1 MVKVLY
7 LSTRGSLLHLLN
19 MLNTCIYKYSPNSW
33 ISSSIAPAPSCPSS
47 SDHFRADVEQ
57 HTARAAELLLA
68 ASSHRSAV
76 RVSPQLTDSHA
87 CPFQSF
93 PAAKSSTEIPCTYT
107 YIFSYLYLGI
117 NYQNIQKLTTSS
129 YYVMFEVCNCH
140 IGEVLDFSL
149 NRNTN
154 WHWQF
159 IFMYSRPSQI
169 IPLDV
174 SFLKCIIIITT
185 IVCVS

>member
-19 MLNTCIYKYSPNSW
+19 MVNTCIYKYSPNSW
-33 ISSSIAPAPSCPSS
+33 ISSSIVSALSCPSS

-57 HTARAAELLLA
+57 HTARDAELLLT
-68 ASSHRSAV
+68 SSDRSTV
-76 RVSPQLTDSHA
+76 GVSPQLTDSHA

-93 PAAKSSTEIPCTYT
+93 PAANSSTEKPCTYT

-129 YYVMFEVCNCH
+129 YYIMFEVCNCH
-140 IGEVLDFSL
+140 IGEVLDF
-149 NRNTN
+149 
-154 WHWQF
+154 
-159 IFMYSRPSQI
+159 
-169 IPLDV
+169 
-174 SFLKCIIIITT
+174 
-185 IVCVS
+185 